1 MTIYLVQHGQSLDK
15 EIDPNRSLSPEG
27 RATIIRIA
35 NTALD
40 AGIKVTTIYHSGK
53 LRAQQTAELFSKYL
67 KASQIKSIVGIGPL
81 DNVIDFVNN
90 FQFSDHLMII
100 GHLPFME
107 RVASYLITGNQELTV
122 VKFQNAGIICLDQNE
137 KNNWYLKWTIM
148 PVID

>member
-1 MTIYLVQHGQSLDK
+1 MAIYLVQHGQSLDK
-15 EIDPNRSLSPEG
+15 EIDPNRSLSSEG
-27 RATIIRIA
+27 IATTIQVA

-67 KASQIKSIVGIGPL
+67 NATQVESIVGIGPL
-81 DNVIDFVNN
+81 DSVIDFVNN
-90 FQFSDHLMII
+90 FKLSDNLMIV

-107 RVASYLITGNQELTV
+107 RVASYLITDNQDLTV
-122 VKFQNAGIICLDQNE
+122 VKFQNAGIVCLDHNE
-137 KNNWYLKWTIM
+137 NNNWHLKWTIM